1 MCGVTAIWYSI
12 CMTTITIPRKLA
24 GKDDLVV
31 IPKKELDAL
40 IARAGE
46 PVTEQDVLRWSREAK
61 KLRRAGKLARLA

>member
-1 MCGVTAIWYSI
+1 MV
-12 CMTTITIPRKLA
+12 TITIPKKFA

-46 PVTEQDVLRWSREAK
+46 PVTEQNVARWAREARLLGK
-61 KLRRAGKLARLA
+61 AGKLPRLSLNRKA